1 MSKTRKRVGQQF
13 LEKASAILPEDSS
26 QSAGTGTDDKADP
39 LLPNSLGSLDAP
51 FDDTGDQ
58 PDPVGLVI
66 GSYRLIRSLGRG
78 GMGEVFLAER
88 ADDQFRQNVAI
99 KLVRRGLLS
108 GQVQGRLR
116 QERQILASLDHP
128 NIARLYDGGAT
139 VDGTPYIVMEY
150 IDGEPIDIH
159 CDRRQLTIAQRLR
172 LFITVCSAV
181 HRAHQNLVVH
191 RDLKPS
197 NILVTRDGVP
207 KLLDF
212 GIAKMLET
220 DEHAASYTMAVTQAD
235 VRVMT
240 PDHASPEQ
248 IRGDLISTASDIYV
262 LGVLLYELLSGYK
275 PFALRGKHFGEVERI
290 ICEDVPAMPSEVIA
304 TAERQQDS
312 GIGTVAAQRSTGAAK
327 LRRELQGDLDNIVAM
342 AMRKEPERRY
352 SSAEQLAGDVDRYLR
367 GLPVLARPDSWSY
380 RAGKFVQRYA
390 LGVAL
395 SAALVATLIGFT
407 ITVYRQSLRIE
418 QERDLA
424 QAQRNIADSQ
434 RERAEA
440 VSEFLIDS
448 FKVVDP
454 FAEGGNAITARQI
467 LDNGAARIAYE
478 LNDQQAIKADVL
490 DTIGSAY
497 LGLGLPEQARPLI
510 ERGLTLRQQ
519 LFGQDSAA
527 VARSL
532 FTLNQVYEKEDN
544 LAVAEQLA
552 SQGLAINQRQ
562 TGPASTATATSL
574 CRLGAIKKTQGEF
587 AAAEKLLQSCLD
599 IRRARLGSHDATV
612 TEPLDNLAHIA
623 SQRGDPQ
630 LAKAY
635 LAEALEIDRSARSE
649 EHPQYIR
656 HLIRLAEVTHD
667 LGNTA
672 EAESLYRKVVALN
685 QRVLGPEHP
694 DSIDTLSAFGG
705 FLMETGRLDE
715 AQKVLTTVLEANRR
729 VRGSTHSYVGND
741 LENLGRLA
749 YRRGD
754 FAGAGRYL
762 QDALEIYRQRLPPT
776 HGFIATSLTTLGRTQ
791 LALHRPKEAQQSLVE
806 AVKIWQVEYGQD
818 SAGYN
823 IANAALAWAKALQG
837 NYKEA
842 EPALLA
848 SYPKLSNSTRKSD
861 REMAADVHKWIEQLY
876 ADLGRPSAAREYF
889 SSLEQQH

>member
-1 MSKTRKRVGQQF
+1 MSKTRKHVGHQF
-13 LEKASAILPEDSS
+13 LEKASAILPDDSS
-26 QSAGTGTDDKADP
+26 QSAGTSNDKSDP
-39 LLPNSLGSLDAP
+39 LLPNSLGP
-51 FDDTGDQ
+51 FDALPDDTDSQ
-58 PDPVGLVI
+58 PDPAGLII

-139 VDGTPYIVMEY
+139 ADGTPYIVMEY

-159 CDRRQLTIAQRLR
+159 CDRRQLTVAQRLR
-172 LFITVCSAV
+172 LFITVCAAV
-181 HRAHQNLVVH
+181 HRAHQNLIVH

-212 GIAKMLET
+212 GIAKRLDL
-220 DEHAASYTMAVTQAD
+220 DEHAEMYTMAVTQAD
-235 VRVMT
+235 VRVLT

-248 IRGDLISTASDIYV
+248 VRGDLISTASDIYV

-275 PFALRGKHFGEVERI
+275 PFSLRGKHFGEVERT
-290 ICEDVPAMPSEVIA
+290 ICEDVPAMPSEVIE
-304 TAERQQDS
+304 TAERQEDS
-312 GIGTVAAQRSTGAAK
+312 GIGTVAAQRSTGIAK
-327 LRRELQGDLDNIVAM
+327 LRRELKGDLDNIVAM

-367 GLPVLARPDSWSY
+367 GMPVLARPDSWSY

-390 LGVAL
+390 LGVTLSGAL
-395 SAALVATLIGFT
+395 IATLIGFT
-407 ITVYRQSLRIE
+407 ITVYMQSLRIE

-424 QAQRNIADSQ
+424 QAQRSIADSQ

-454 FAEGGNAITARQI
+454 FAEGDNVITARQI
-467 LDNGAARIAYE
+467 LDNGAARIAHE

-490 DTIGSAY
+490 DTIGNAY
-497 LGLGLPEQARPLI
+497 LGLGLPDQARPLI
-510 ERGLTLRQQ
+510 EQGLAVRQQ
-519 LFGQDSAA
+519 LFGEDSAA

-532 FTLNQVYEKEDN
+532 YTLNQVYEKEGN
-544 LAVAEQLA
+544 LDLAEQLA

-562 TGPASTATATSL
+562 TGLASTTTATSL
-574 CRLGAIKKTQGEF
+574 CRLGVIKKIRGEF

-599 IRRARLGSHDATV
+599 ISRARLGPHDATI
-612 TEPLDNLAHIA
+612 TIPLDNLAHIA
-623 SQRGDPQ
+623 SQRGDNQ

-635 LAEALEIDRSARSE
+635 LAEALEIDRRARSE

-667 LGNTA
+667 LGDTSEA
-672 EAESLYRKVVALN
+672 EALYRKAVGLN

-694 DSIDTLSAFGG
+694 ESIDTLSAFGT
-705 FLMETGRLDE
+705 FLMETDRLAE

-729 VRGSTHSYVGND
+729 VRGPTHSYIGND

-749 YRRGD
+749 YRRDD
-754 FAGAGRYL
+754 FTGAERYL
-762 QDALEIYRQRLPPT
+762 DDALEIYRQRLPPT

-818 SAGYN
+818 SSGYN
-823 IANAALAWAKALQG
+823 IANAALAWARALQG
-837 NYKEA
+837 HYAEA
-842 EPALLA
+842 EPALLK
-848 SYPKLSNSTRKSD
+848 SYPMLSTSTRKSD
-861 REMAADVHKWIEQLY
+861 REMAADVRKWIEELY
-876 ADLGRPSAAREYF
+876 SDMGRPTAATEYF
-889 SSLEQQH
+889 SSLKQQR

>member
-1 MSKTRKRVGQQF
+1 MSKTRKRAGYQF
-13 LEKASAILPEDSS
+13 LEKASAILREDSS
-26 QSAGTGTDDKADP
+26 QSAGTSNDQSDP
-39 LLPNSLGSLDAP
+39 LLPNSLGSFDAP
-51 FDDTGDQ
+51 ADDTDSQ
-58 PDPVGLVI
+58 PDPAGLVI

-88 ADDQFRQNVAI
+88 ADEQFRQNVAI

-139 VDGTPYIVMEY
+139 ADGTPYIVMEY

-159 CDRRQLTIAQRLR
+159 CDRRQLTVTQRLR
-172 LFITVCSAV
+172 LFITVCAAV
-181 HRAHQNLVVH
+181 HRAHQNLIVH

-212 GIAKMLET
+212 GIAKRLDL
-220 DEHAASYTMAVTQAD
+220 DEHATMYTMAVTQAD

-275 PFALRGKHFGEVERI
+275 PFSLRGKHFGEVERT

-304 TAERQQDS
+304 TAERQEDS
-312 GIGTVAAQRSTGAAK
+312 GIGTVAAQRSTGISK
-327 LRRELQGDLDNIVAM
+327 LRRELKGDLDNIVAM

-367 GLPVLARPDSWSY
+367 GMPVLALPDSWSY

-395 SAALVATLIGFT
+395 SAALIATLIGFT
-407 ITVYRQSLRIE
+407 ITVYMQSLRIE

-424 QAQRNIADSQ
+424 QAQRSIADSQ

-440 VSEFLIDS
+440 VSGFLIDS
-448 FKVVDP
+448 FNVVDP
-454 FAEGGNAITARQI
+454 FAEGGNVITARQI
-467 LDNGAARIAYE
+467 LDNGAARIAHE

-497 LGLGLPEQARPLI
+497 LGLDLPAQARPLI
-510 ERGLTLRQQ
+510 EQGLAVRQQ
-519 LFGQDSAA
+519 LFGEDSAA

-532 FTLNQVYEKEDN
+532 YTLNQVYEKEGN
-544 LAVAEQLA
+544 LDAAEQLA

-562 TGPASTATATSL
+562 TGPASATTATSL
-574 CRLGAIKKTQGEF
+574 CRLGVIKKIRGEF

-599 IRRARLGSHDATV
+599 IRRARLGPHDATI
-612 TEPLDNLAHIA
+612 TIPLDNLAHIA
-623 SQRGDPQ
+623 SQRGDSQ
-630 LAKAY
+630 RAKTY

-667 LGNTA
+667 LGDTSEA
-672 EAESLYRKVVALN
+672 EALYRKAVALN
-685 QRVLGPEHP
+685 QRVLGPEHRE
-694 DSIDTLSAFGG
+694 SIDTLSAFGT
-705 FLMETGRLDE
+705 FLMETERLDE
-715 AQKVLTTVLEANRR
+715 AQKVLTAVLEANRR
-729 VRGSTHSYVGND
+729 VRGATHSYIGND

-762 QDALEIYRQRLPPT
+762 EEALEIYRQRLPPT

-823 IANAALAWAKALQG
+823 IANAALARAQALQG
-837 NYKEA
+837 NYAEA
-842 EPALLA
+842 EPALLK
-848 SYPKLSNSTRKSD
+848 SYPKLKASTRKND
-861 REMAADVHKWIEQLY
+861 REMAADVHRWIEQLY
-876 ADLGRPSAAREYF
+876 ADLGRPTAATEYF
-889 SSLEQQH
+889 SSLQQQR

>member
-1 MSKTRKRVGQQF
+1 MTKTRKGVGHRF

-26 QSAGTGTDDKADP
+26 QSAGAGNDKSDP
-39 LLPNSLGSLDAP
+39 LLPNSLGSLDTP
-51 FDDTGDQ
+51 LDDTGSH
-58 PDPVGLVI
+58 PDPAGSII
-66 GSYRLIRSLGRG
+66 GSYRLIRSLGHG

-128 NIARLYDGGAT
+128 NIARLYDGGT
-139 VDGTPYIVMEY
+139 TPDGTPYIVMEY
-150 IDGEPIDIH
+150 IDGAPIDIH
-159 CDRRQLTIAQRLR
+159 CDQRQLTIAQRLR

-181 HRAHQNLVVH
+181 HRAHQNLIVH

-212 GIAKMLET
+212 GIAKRLDL
-220 DEHAASYTMAVTQAD
+220 DEQAAMYTMAVTQAD
-235 VRVMT
+235 MRVMT

-248 IRGDLISTASDIYV
+248 VRGDLISTASDIYV
-262 LGVLLYELLSGYK
+262 LGVLLYELLTGYK
-275 PFALRGKHFGEVERI
+275 PFALRGKHFGEVERT

-304 TAERQQDS
+304 TAERQEDS
-312 GIGTVAAQRSTGAAK
+312 GLGAVAAQRSTGIAK

-367 GLPVLARPDSWSY
+367 GLPVLARPDSWNY
-380 RAGKFVQRYA
+380 RAGKFVRRYA
-390 LGVAL
+390 LGVTL
-395 SAALVATLIGFT
+395 SAALIATLIGFT
-407 ITVYRQSLRIE
+407 VTVYVQSLRIE

-440 VSEFLIDS
+440 VSGFLIDS

-454 FAEGGNAITARQI
+454 FAEGSKVITARQI
-467 LDNGAARIAYE
+467 LDNGAARIAHE

-497 LGLGLPEQARPLI
+497 LGLGLPDQARPLI
-510 ERGLTLRQQ
+510 ERGLAMRRQ
-519 LFGQDSAA
+519 LFGEDSAA
-527 VARSL
+527 VASSL
-532 FTLNQVYEKEDN
+532 YTLDQVYEKEGN
-544 LAVAEQLA
+544 LDISEQLA
-552 SQGLAINQRQ
+552 SQALAINQRQ
-562 TGPASTATATSL
+562 TGPVSMATATSL
-574 CRLGAIKKTQGEF
+574 CRLGAIKKIRGEF
-587 AAAEKLLQSCLD
+587 ASAEKLLQSCLD
-599 IRRARLGSHDATV
+599 IYRARLGPHDALV
-612 TEPLDNLAHIA
+612 TIPLDNLAHIA
-623 SQRGDPQ
+623 SQRGDSQ
-630 LAKAY
+630 RAKAY
-635 LAEALEIDRSARSE
+635 LAEVLEIDRRTRSE
-649 EHPQYIR
+649 EHPYYIR

-667 LGNTA
+667 LGETSEA
-672 EAESLYRKVVALN
+672 EALYRKVVALN

-694 DSIDTLSAFGG
+694 ESIDTLSAFGT
-705 FLMETGRLDE
+705 FLVETDRLPE
-715 AQKVLTTVLEANRR
+715 AQQVLTTVLEANRR
-729 VRGSTHSYVGND
+729 VRGPTHSYIGND

-762 QDALEIYRQRLPPT
+762 EDALEIYRQRLPPT

-791 LALHRPKEAQQSLVE
+791 LALHRPQEAQQSLVE

-818 SAGYN
+818 SSGYH
-823 IANAALAWAKALQG
+823 IANAALGWAKALQG
-837 NYKEA
+837 NYADA
-842 EPALLA
+842 ETALLKA
-848 SYPKLSNSTRKSD
+848 YPKLSTSTRKSD
-861 REMAADVHKWIEQLY
+861 REMAADVRRWIEQLY
-876 ADLGRPSAAREYF
+876 SDTGRPTAAKEYF
-889 SSLEQQH
+889 SSLQQR

>member
-1 MSKTRKRVGQQF
+1 
-13 LEKASAILPEDSS
+13 SS
-26 QSAGTGTDDKADP
+26 QSAGASNDKSDP
-39 LLPNSLGSLDAP
+39 LLPDSLGSFEA
-51 FDDTGDQ
+51 FADDSGSQ
-58 PDPVGLVI
+58 PDPAGLII

-116 QERQILASLDHP
+116 QERQILATLDHP
-128 NIARLYDGGAT
+128 NVARLYDGGAT
-139 VDGTPYIVMEY
+139 ADGTPYIVMEY

-159 CDRRQLTIAQRLR
+159 CDRRQLTVAQRLR

-181 HRAHQNLVVH
+181 HRAHQNLIVH

-197 NILVTRDGVP
+197 NILVTHDGVP

-212 GIAKMLET
+212 GIAKMLDT

-275 PFALRGKHFGEVERI
+275 PFSLRGKHFGEVERT

-304 TAERQQDS
+304 TAERQEDS
-312 GIGTVAAQRSTGAAK
+312 GIGTVAAQRSTGIAK
-327 LRRELQGDLDNIVAM
+327 LRRELKGDLDNIVAM

-407 ITVYRQSLRIE
+407 ITVYMQSLRIE

-424 QAQRNIADSQ
+424 QAQRSIADSQ

-440 VSEFLIDS
+440 VSAFLIDS

-454 FAEGGNAITARQI
+454 FAEGNNAITARQI
-467 LDNGAARIAYE
+467 LDNGAARIAHE
-478 LNDQQAIKADVL
+478 LNDQQEIKADVL

-497 LGLGLPEQARPLI
+497 LGLNLPEQARPLI
-510 ERGLTLRQQ
+510 EQGLAVRKH
-519 LFGQDSAA
+519 LFGEDSEA

-532 FTLNQVYEKEDN
+532 YTLNQVYEREGN
-544 LAVAEQLA
+544 LNVAEQLA
-552 SQGLAINQRQ
+552 SQGLAISQRQ
-562 TGPASTATATSL
+562 TGPASMTTATSL
-574 CRLGAIKKTQGEF
+574 CRLGVIKKIRGEF
-587 AAAEKLLQSCLD
+587 AAAEQLLQSCLD
-599 IRRARLGSHDATV
+599 IMRARLRPYDATI
-612 TEPLDNLAHIA
+612 TIPLDNLAHIA
-623 SQRGDPQ
+623 LQLGDRQR
-630 LAKAY
+630 AKAY
-635 LAEALEIDRSARSE
+635 LAEALEIDRRARSE
-649 EHPQYIR
+649 EHPQYVR

-667 LGNTA
+667 LGDTSEA
-672 EAESLYRKVVALN
+672 EALYRKALELN
-685 QRVLGPEHP
+685 QRVLGPEH
-694 DSIDTLSAFGG
+694 SETIDTLSALGT
-705 FLMETGRLDE
+705 FLMETDRLAE
-715 AQKVLTTVLEANRR
+715 AHKVLTTALEADRR
-729 VRGSTHSYVGND
+729 VRGPGHSYIGND
-741 LENLGRLA
+741 LENLARLA

-754 FAGAGRYL
+754 FTGAERYL
-762 QDALEIYRQRLPPT
+762 RDALKIYRESLPPT

-818 SAGYN
+818 SAAYN
-823 IANAALAWAKALQG
+823 IANAALARAKALQG
-837 NYKEA
+837 NYTEA
-842 EPALLA
+842 EPALLKA
-848 SYPKLSNSTRKSD
+848 YPILSASTRKSD
-861 REMAADVHKWIEQLY
+861 REMAADVRRWIEQLY
-876 ADLGRPSAAREYF
+876 SDLGRPTAATEYF
-889 SSLEQQH
+889 SSLKQQR